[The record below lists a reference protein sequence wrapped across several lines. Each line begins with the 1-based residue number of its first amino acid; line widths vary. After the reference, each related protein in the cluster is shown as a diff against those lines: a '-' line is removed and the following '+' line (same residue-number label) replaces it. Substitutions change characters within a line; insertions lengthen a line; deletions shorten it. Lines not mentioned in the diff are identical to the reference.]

1 MKHAWI
7 ILILSSLIALITLS
21 GCTVLPTYTVRVDNQ
36 SSKAIMARLERRP
49 TMNNMVEMA
58 SAHVSKKSSKVLGP
72 MEAPPL
78 ERVYI
83 VIQSP
88 SDLHALP
95 DSHKIKRGNWVV
107 TISDGSSTSWGAYEI
122 SVRRE

>member
-1 MKHAWI
+1 MKHAW
-7 ILILSSLIALITLS
+7 LIAVLSSLIALITLS
-21 GCTVLPTYTVRVDNQ
+21 GCTVLPVYTVRVDNQ

-58 SAHVSKKSSKVLGP
+58 SAHVSKESSKVLGP
-72 MEAPPL
+72 LEAPPL

-122 SVRRE
+122 SVRKE